1 VLHRLL
7 IAVIVNDAR
16 ISTQDAVAYLKSYPE
31 HVQGAV
37 KVWTL
42 IDDIRSMKN
51 LKVFGISQKDVHP
64 ITLSHE
70 RFGADE
76 QRCPSCCLYG

>member
-31 HVQGAV
+31 HVRGAV

-42 IDDIRSMKN
+42 IDDTRSMKN
-51 LKVFGISQKDVHP
+51 LKVFGI
-64 ITLSHE
+64 
-70 RFGADE
+70 F
-76 QRCPSCCLYG
+76 

>member
-31 HVQGAV
+31 HVQVAV